1 MNMRFR
7 PNPLIAALAAAC
19 LAACGSSGSGSDS
32 TPPPTSS
39 APQPST
45 ITKPTTINLYPSQS
59 ASSAPL
65 LRVMVTSVGGVT
77 ANMALGFDTG
87 SAGVTL
93 YAQSIFPASM
103 VSASGFVF
111 PAGQSSITYNGI
123 TVTSLQGT
131 RSYGTVNQTVEHGNL
146 GFAELTFGDASGTVT
161 TQVMPIFL
169 FFAIDD
175 TTGNGFAPTSYWQ
188 GWFGV
193 ASTDGTID
201 VAGSTAPAGGFVGC
215 ATDSTITCNVVSAMK
230 YIDYGNQVNAG
241 FLLSPAPLQSCDITT
256 AGSCQPQPMLTVGV
270 DANVESGFSTTPL
283 VCPPSGYTGPA
294 SIAGYPVCQK
304 SLQVTVAASGAD
316 AGSYSGYAVFDTGTP
331 DFYLS
336 TPSASILQSG
346 LDPGSMVTITTLSG
360 FNYSYTADETATTNT
375 QIDLGGNSDSI
386 FGIQYF
392 TTNAYLLDFTA
403 GIVGW
408 K

>member
-7 PNPLIAALAAAC
+7 PNPLTAALAAGW
-19 LAACGSSGSGSDS
+19 LAACGSSGSDS
-32 TPPPTSS
+32 TPSTSS
-39 APQPST
+39 APQPT
-45 ITKPTTINLYPSQS
+45 PITKPTTINLFPSES

-77 ANMALGFDTG
+77 VNMALGFDTG

-103 VSASGFVF
+103 VSASGFMF

-131 RSYGTVNQTVEHGNL
+131 RSYGTLNQTVEHGNL
-146 GFAELTFGDASGTVT
+146 AFAALTFGDASGAVT

-169 FFAIDD
+169 FYAIDE
-175 TTGNGFAPTSYWQ
+175 TSGNAFMPTSYWQ

-193 ASTDGTID
+193 ASTDGTIT
-201 VAGSTAPAGGFVGC
+201 VAGSSAPAGGFAGC
-215 ATDSTITCNVVSAMK
+215 ATDSTVTCDVVSAMK

-241 FLLSPAPLQSCDITT
+241 FLLSPAALQNCDSAT

-270 DANVESGFSTTPL
+270 DASVESGFSTTPL
-283 VCPPSGYTGPA
+283 VCSPNGYVGPST
-294 SIAGYPVCQK
+294 IAGYPVCQK
-304 SLQVTVAASGAD
+304 SIQVTVAASGAS
-316 AGSYSGYAVFDTGTP
+316 AGSFSGYAVFDTGTSY
-331 DFYLS
+331 FYLS
-336 TPSASILQSG
+336 TPSASVLQSG
-346 LDPGSMVTITTLSG
+346 IDPGSTVTITTPSG
-360 FNYSYTADETATTNT
+360 FNYAYAADETTTTNT
-375 QIDLGGNSDSI
+375 DIDLGGDSDSI
-386 FGIQYF
+386 IGIQYF
-392 TTNAYLLDFTA
+392 TTNSYLLDFTA